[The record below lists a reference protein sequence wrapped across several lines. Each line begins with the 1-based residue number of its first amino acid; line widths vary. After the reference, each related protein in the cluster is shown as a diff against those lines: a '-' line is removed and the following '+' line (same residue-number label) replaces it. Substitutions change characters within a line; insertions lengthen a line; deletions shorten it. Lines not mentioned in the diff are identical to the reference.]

1 MYTLMEN
8 LLFGSTSGSEDRRV
22 EESFVWINM
31 FEGESAKRM
40 LHEFFFLFKYTKIKK
55 DVHI

>member
-1 MYTLMEN
+1 MEN